1 LIAARSLSFR
11 KNSETN
17 VAIAGSSFRLPSAE
31 RRSSFSVI
39 VAHYDE
45 ILLEEMKKENREK
58 VKKKESEYEIK

>member
-1 LIAARSLSFR
+1 LIAARSLSFL

-17 VAIAGSSFRLPSAE
+17 DAIAGSSFRLPSAE
-31 RRSSFSVI
+31 RSSSFSVI

-58 VKKKESEYEIK
+58 VKKKESEYEKK